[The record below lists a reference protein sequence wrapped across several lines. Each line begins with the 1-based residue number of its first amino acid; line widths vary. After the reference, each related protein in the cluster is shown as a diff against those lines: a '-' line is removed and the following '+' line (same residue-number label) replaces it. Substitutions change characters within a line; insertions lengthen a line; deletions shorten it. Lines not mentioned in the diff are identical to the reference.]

1 MCKLNEQFINFY
13 KINYIPFINALFTA
27 KCITNECFLSIV
39 IIMSLF
45 VLLSEIV
52 LFKFKLAIVF
62 NLQVVPLTV
71 PRVNQ
76 VSPARAAIPVK
87 WDTDVTKILIITIN
101 VRVSNFLLCQSIYQ
115 LLAVC
120 HLV

>member
-1 MCKLNEQFINFY
+1 M
-13 KINYIPFINALFTA
+13 NASCPLLLL
-27 KCITNECFLSIV
+27 CLCL
-39 IIMSLF
+39 